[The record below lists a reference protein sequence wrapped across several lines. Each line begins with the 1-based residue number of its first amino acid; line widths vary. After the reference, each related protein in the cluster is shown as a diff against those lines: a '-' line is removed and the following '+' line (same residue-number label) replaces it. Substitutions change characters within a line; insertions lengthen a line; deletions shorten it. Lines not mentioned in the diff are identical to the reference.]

1 VDQDFINWNGPVCS
15 LAMAALRSAGEVQA
29 ADAAPFAAAGL
40 AILGDPA
47 ASSGTAWRE
56 GLARLARARR
66 AWAAASAAAGES
78 VNAEAI
84 MLRDELGHR
93 RALYFPLSLRL
104 HLSVVTR
111 LQERASASA
120 SDSTSATADDAL
132 AESIASLRCDM
143 IDASHAVSLDWDD
156 LSGSAERGHDVA
168 TLLWHALTRSQAMRW
183 FGDDVVVEDELRKID
198 SAVDRIIATAGPDG
212 SLHEQGVE
220 DTIDAWTFRELSGLH
235 ALADLSV
242 QRHRHDWLAVVRRVA
257 IHHLNNTQ
265 PDHITTQPWGVHAFS
280 WWPDTMSFARQQIHD
295 ASLSGVATGRTNVSP
310 VIGALL
316 ADAMHTSNQMANW
329 TSKSGIM
336 RIED

>member
-1 VDQDFINWNGPVCS
+1 MDQDFINWNGPVCS
-15 LAMAALRSAGEVQA
+15 LAMASLRSAVEVQA

-40 AILGDPA
+40 AILGDES
-47 ASSGTAWRE
+47 ASRSAAWRD
-56 GLARLARARR
+56 GLARLADAGR
-66 AWAAASAAAGES
+66 AWAAAGES
-78 VNAEAI
+78 AKAGPI
-84 MLRDELGHR
+84 LLRDELGHR

-111 LQERASASA
+111 QQERASATASA
-120 SDSTSATADDAL
+120 SDAVKAL
-132 AESIASLRCDM
+132 AESIASLRCDL
-143 IDASHAVSLDWDD
+143 IDASCAVSLVWDE
-156 LSGSAERGHDVA
+156 LPNSGEQVHDVA

-183 FGDDVVVEDELRKID
+183 LGDDVVVEDELRKID
-198 SAVDRIIATAGPDG
+198 SFVDRIIATAGPDG
-212 SLHEQGVE
+212 SLHEQSID
-220 DTIDAWTFRELSGLH
+220 DTIDAWTFRELSALH

-310 VIGALL
+310 IIGALL
-316 ADAMHTSNQMANW
+316 SDALHTSNQMAIW
-329 TSKSGIM
+329 TSESGKM